1 MSLAVQRRDDAGPAK
16 VARVDRVRWR
26 IDASSKVVH
35 PNGMVDAWGVATRV
49 GVFEYSDGPEA
60 IREYVSDAELFAP
73 DSLATMRGVPFT
85 VQHPDGDVTADNARE
100 LTHGWVLEVRA
111 KRDEGTVEALVRI
124 ATADALAA
132 IEAGTVELSL
142 GYDTVVEHVSGVSPQ
157 GEAYD
162 AVQTKRRYNHLA
174 LVDIARVGHVAR
186 LRMDGVQLLEGDP
199 MKKVKI
205 KLADGRT
212 IDVPEV
218 LVPAWKAAAVD
229 PKKKAD
235 ALDPVE
241 VTIAGEK
248 LMLPQAMVDQLLA
261 LLGAPGASAE
271 GGGSEPEVEPDV
283 PVAAGTKVAA
293 GKAKADAKG
302 LDEAGVQALVD
313 KGVGEAVAKL
323 DADRRLDSEVRAKAG
338 KVLPRGYGYAGSTW
352 RIAAD
357 AIAHADEERKDAAD
371 ALVKLADKGDAR
383 AQGRLLGML
392 ETIERLADAAEDDD
406 APVFAFAS
414 AVAEGRGDAAEPRVD
429 SLDDARAEQRKRK
442 FTRKPAGAS
451 AAATK

>member
-49 GVFEYSDGPEA
+49 GVFEYSDGPKA

-85 VQHPDGDVTADNARE
+85 VQHPDGDVTTDNARE

-212 IDVPEV
+212 IDVPEL

-229 PKKKAD
+229 PKKKGD

-261 LLGAPGASAE
+261 LLGAPGASTE
-271 GGGSEPEVEPDV
+271 GGGGEPEVEATDV
-283 PVAAGTKVAA
+283 PVAAGTKVTA
-293 GKAKADAKG
+293 GKGKADAKG

-313 KGVGEAVAKL
+313 KGVAEAVGKM
-323 DADRRLDSEVRAKAG
+323 DADRRLDSEVRTKAA
-338 KVLPRGYGYAGSTW
+338 KVLPRSYGFAGSTW

-392 ETIERLADAAEDDD
+392 ETIERLADADEGDD

-429 SLDDARAEQRKRK
+429 SLDEARAEARKRK
-442 FTRKPAGAS
+442 FTRKPAV